1 MKFSYN
7 WLTEY
12 LKKAPSPQKMAELL
26 NMHAFEVESVQKL
39 NNDFVLD
46 IKVLPNRAHDCLS
59 HLGIA
64 KELSAISGI
73 GFVLPKF
80 KIKEDKSLKIR
91 DLISVEVIAK
101 DLCPRYSMMAI
112 TGVKVGSSPKWM
124 QERLISCGL
133 RPINNIVDI
142 TNYVMLETGQPL
154 HAFDLDKIGGQ
165 KIIVRRAKKDEKIIT
180 LDEAKPE
187 RILNQD
193 VLVIAD
199 EKKAI
204 GIAGI
209 KGGKETAITQQ
220 TKRVVVEAAN
230 FDPINIRRSSKALNL
245 KTDAS
250 IRFENG
256 IDPNLTEVALQRCLF
271 LIKKLAGGQIISGL
285 IDVYPKK
292 IRPWKIYLD
301 LSKVESL
308 LGVKINQAQII
319 TIFKKLGLQTK
330 KRRKGFLIVEVPT
343 IRRDLLLQEDLIEE
357 IARLYGYEKI
367 PAKMPTGVLLA
378 AGKDESLLYEDKI
391 KDIMVGLG
399 YSEVSGYSLISEQ
412 DQKIF
417 NFKNLIGPENPL
429 TQDQKYLRPTLIV
442 GLIKNIKENL
452 KYFDQVRIFE
462 IGKVYQQELRI
473 KNQESRIKN
482 QESRILERKM
492 VAGALSSS
500 QQLENSQQ
508 LFYELK
514 GVIDLLLNKLGISD
528 IWYDDYI
535 TADQTRIC
543 SADQTRICTADQ
555 TRIFHPFRRA
565 EIKIGNDLIGWL
577 GEINPEILTS
587 LEIKVP
593 VVVFEIDFETL
604 VKLAQE
610 EMIYQ
615 PPSRY
620 PAVVRDL
627 AVLVEPM
634 TKVEEVLN
642 VIETVGGKLVIDVDL
657 FDIYEGEGI
666 PENKKNLAFHIIYQS
681 NERTLTST
689 EVNRLQEK
697 IIKALEEKGW
707 EVRR

>member
-26 NMHAFEVESVQKL
+26 NMHAFEVESVDKKGQ
-39 NNDFVLD
+39 DYVLD

-64 KELSAISGI
+64 KEVAAISGI

-80 KIKEDKSLKIR
+80 KVKEDKSLKIK
-91 DLISVEVIAK
+91 DFISVEVAAK
-101 DLCPRYSMMAI
+101 DLCPRYSMMLI
-112 TGVKVGSSPKWM
+112 SDVKVDSSPKWI
-124 QERLISCGL
+124 QERLTSCGL

-180 LDEAKPE
+180 LDEAKAE
-187 RILNQD
+187 RILNED

-199 EKKAI
+199 EKRAI

-209 KGGKETAITQQ
+209 KGGRGTEIDNQ
-220 TKRVVVEAAN
+220 TKQVVVEAAFFN
-230 FDPINIRRSSKALNL
+230 PINIRRTSKALNL

-250 IRFENG
+250 VRFENG
-256 IDPNLTEVALQRCLF
+256 LDPNLTILALERCVS
-271 LIKKLAGGQIISGL
+271 LIGELAAGKIVSGL
-285 IDVYPKK
+285 IDIYPQK
-292 IRPWKIYLD
+292 IKPRIIYLEVA
-301 LSKVESL
+301 KVESL
-308 LGVKINQAQII
+308 LGVKIKEPQII
-319 TIFKKLGLQTK
+319 SIFKRLDLDSK
-330 KRRKGFLIVEVPT
+330 KIKKGRKDFLVVNVPT
-343 IRRDLLLQEDLIEE
+343 NRLDLQQPEDLIEE
-357 IARLYGYEKI
+357 IVRLYGYEKI
-367 PAKMPTGVLLA
+367 PGEMPTGILLPA
-378 AGKDESLLYEDKI
+378 SKNEDLLYEDKI

-417 NFKNLIGPENPL
+417 NFKNLIGPKNPL

-442 GLIKNIKENL
+442 GLLKNIKENL

-462 IGKVYQQELRI
+462 IGKIYNNFQFSIFNFQKSEIRNP
-473 KNQESRIKN
+473 K
-482 QESRILERKM
+482 ILERKM
-492 VAGALSSS
+492 MAGAIANC
-500 QQLENSQQ
+500 QLPTINYQQ

-514 GVIDLLLNKLGISD
+514 GAIDLFLNKLGISD
-528 IWYDDYI
+528 IWYDDY
-535 TADQTRIC
+535 DQLPTTNY
-543 SADQTRICTADQ
+543 QLPTV
-555 TRIFHPFRRA
+555 FHPTKRA
-565 EIKIGNDLIGWL
+565 EIKIGDDLIGWL
-577 GEINPEILTS
+577 GEISPEILTS
-587 LEIKVP
+587 LEIKAP
-593 VVVFEIDFETL
+593 VAVFEIDFEVL

-615 PPSRY
+615 PPYKY
-620 PAVVRDL
+620 PAIIRDI

-642 VIETVGGKLVIDVDL
+642 VIETVGGKLVSDVDL
-657 FDIYEGEGI
+657 FDIYEGEEI

-681 NERTLTST
+681 NERTLTNA

-697 IIKALEEKGW
+697 IIKALEEKEW
-707 EVRR
+707 EVRK